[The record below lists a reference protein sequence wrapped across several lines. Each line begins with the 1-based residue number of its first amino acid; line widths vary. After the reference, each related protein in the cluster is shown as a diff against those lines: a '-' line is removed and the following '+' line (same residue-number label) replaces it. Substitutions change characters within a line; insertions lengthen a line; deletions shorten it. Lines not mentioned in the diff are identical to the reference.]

1 MLDFLDSL
9 DSYSTPEAKS
19 SATST
24 NHSSDLAAPVPT
36 GIPSVTPNSEDA
48 QSVLDFLDEI
58 TQRSSAP
65 TPPINPLTRRESRTN
80 VLSATS
86 ATPRRSGESS
96 RSVVTPK
103 LEAATLPES
112 TTSKS
117 AAPAVAEAEGGWGW
131 SSVWSQATNVVQQA
145 SQIAQ
150 QARTAAEEQV
160 KAAQTNAAGLGG
172 IGGLSEGFMK
182 ALGENEQAKKWS
194 EGVMEYAKG
203 AHLDQIGRQQLQYAT
218 LSKPYSSI
226 TKIRQRHQVD
236 NSQVAYG
243 PFECCGTSYR

>member
-1 MLDFLDSL
+1 MDFLDSL
-9 DSYSTPEAKS
+9 DSYSTPEAKT
-19 SATST
+19 SATSASY
-24 NHSSDLAAPVPT
+24 SSDLAAPVPT
-36 GIPSVTPNSEDA
+36 GTALVTPNSEDA

-80 VLSATS
+80 VLSAAV

-112 TTSKS
+112 TSGKS
-117 AAPAVAEAEGGWGW
+117 AAPVVAEAEGGWGW
-131 SSVWSQATNVVQQA
+131 GSVWSQATNVVQQA

-160 KAAQTNAAGLGG
+160 RAAQTNAAGLGG

-203 AHLDQIGRQQLQYAT
+203 AHLDQLGRQHLRYAT
-218 LSKPYSSI
+218 KSTIHSPIL
-226 TKIRQRHQVD
+226 
-236 NSQVAYG
+236 
-243 PFECCGTSYR
+243 